1 MIKIKKIIIW
11 GHILHS
17 HTHSYIHNAFYIAFK
32 YLGYDTYWYD
42 DNMNVDNI
50 DFSNSLFITEH
61 QVNKK
66 IPLRQDCLYLSHYI
80 DDNDYINI
88 PKSNII
94 ILKVSER
101 DFLECDLNKNYIYTK
116 LQYNNNLEYYANCDG
131 YNCLYIYWA
140 TDLLPY
146 EIDININNI
155 DNIISQNN
163 ERIINFVGMMTR
175 PWEIL
180 KSFCKNNNI
189 IFNNYGAS
197 FDINSDRNKSINE
210 NVNLIQS
217 SIIAPALQDNYQIEH
232 HYIPCR
238 IFKNISYGKMG
249 MTNNKLVH
257 YIFNEKILYDND
269 INLLILKGLEFES
282 NINKKEKIVELMNI
296 VKNNHTYLNRIDT
309 IKRFISNYTDFIL

>member
-11 GHILHS
+11 GHMLHS

-42 DNMNVDNI
+42 DNTNVDNI

-80 DDNDYINI
+80 DENDYTNI

-101 DFLECDLNKNYIYTK
+101 DFLECDLNKNYTYTK

-146 EIDININNI
+146 EINNNINNI
-155 DNIISQNN
+155 DNIILQNN
-163 ERIINFVGMMTR
+163 ERIINFIGMMTQS
-175 PWEIL
+175 WEIL
-180 KSFCKNNNI
+180 KSFCDHNNI

-197 FDINSDRNKSINE
+197 FDINSYKNKSINE

-257 YIFNEKILYDND
+257 NIFNEKILYDYD
-269 INLLILKGLEFES
+269 INLLITKGLEFEN
-282 NINKKEKIVELMNI
+282 NINKKEIIVELMNI
-296 VKNNHTYLNRIDT
+296 VKNNHTYLNRINT
-309 IKRFISNYTDFIL
+309 IKRFISDYTEFIL